1 MKNVLD
7 QISSLLKEALAVAE
21 TLDGFKGGTASLDLS
36 CFDGSGAVVTETLDN
51 PGDDT
56 DNSGSSIQRTPPQRP
71 LVDQLGDIKT
81 NTWF

>member
-1 MKNVLD
+1 MKNAL
-7 QISSLLKEALAVAE
+7 IEIRSLLQEALAVAE
-21 TLDGFKGGTASLDLS
+21 TIDPFKGATASLNLS
-36 CFDGSGAVVTETLDN
+36 CFDGSTATITETINN

-56 DNSGSSIQRTPPQRP
+56 DNTGSSITQTPPQKS

>member
-1 MKNVLD
+1 MNNALIE
-7 QISSLLKEALAVAE
+7 ISSLLKQALAVAE
-21 TLDGFKGGTASLDLS
+21 TVDHFKGAVVSLDLS

-56 DNSGSSIQRTPPQRP
+56 DNSGSSIQRTPPQRS
-71 LVDQLGDIKT
+71 LADQLGDIKQ

>member
-1 MKNVLD
+1 MKNALRE
-7 QISSLLKEALAVAE
+7 ISSLLKQALAVAE
-21 TLDGFKGGTASLDLS
+21 TVDHFKGAVVSLDLS
-36 CFDGSGAVVTETLDN
+36 CFDGSTAAVTETIDN

-56 DNSGSSIQRTPPQRP
+56 DNSGSSISHTPRQKS

>member
-1 MKNVLD
+1 MNNALSE
-7 QISSLLKEALAVAE
+7 IRSLLKQALAVAE
-21 TLDGFKGGTASLDLS
+21 TVDHFKGAVVSLDLS

-56 DNSGSSIQRTPPQRP
+56 DNSGSSIQRTPPQRS
-71 LVDQLGDIKT
+71 LADQLGDIKQ

>member
-1 MKNVLD
+1 MNNALIE
-7 QISSLLKEALAVAE
+7 ISSLLKQALAVAE
-21 TLDGFKGGTASLDLS
+21 TVDHFKGAVVSLDLS

-56 DNSGSSIQRTPPQRP
+56 DNSGSSIQRTPPKRP
-71 LVDQLGDIKT
+71 LVDQLGDIKQ